1 MVGKSD
7 DFVNQHG
14 EDRMK
19 KKAIMSEA
27 ELSYEELRCLENH
40 FRQLQ
45 KIAVMA
51 NLKKAPVNMLA
62 LLGKKIFAFR
72 STDQLK
78 VTKAR
83 PS

>member
-7 DFVNQHG
+7 DFENQHG

-45 KIAVMA
+45 KIAVVA
-51 NLKKAPVNMLA
+51 TLKKPPVDMVA
-62 LLGKKIFAFR
+62 LLSKMISAFR

-78 VTKAR
+78 A
-83 PS
+83 